1 MIRVRVPATSA
12 NIGPGF
18 DAFGMAF
25 ELYNIFSFE
34 ERDTGKL
41 TIRGVA
47 KKYQGKSN
55 LVYKAM
61 LKVFNKVGYKPKGL
75 YIYSDVNVPVSR
87 GLGSSA
93 TCIVGGL
100 VGANALCGGPLNGR
114 ELFDLAVEMEGH
126 PDNVAPAM
134 FGGLV
139 VSIGT
144 REENFYVKKAVS
156 QQFDFYAAIPDFTL
170 PTIEARRAIPKK
182 IHHKDAAFNVS
193 RATMTYLALADGLPE
208 LLKESMKD
216 KLHQPYRIPLIA
228 NYEDV
233 THAAADFG
241 ALGSCIS
248 GAGPTILLISDKT
261 NPDFGD
267 RMKKWIDEMLP
278 QWQFLRL
285 TPDNTG
291 VCTDQHS

>member
-12 NIGPGF
+12 NLGPGF
-18 DAFGMAF
+18 DAFGVAF

-41 TIRGVA
+41 TIRGVS

-61 LKVFNKVGYKPKGL
+61 LKVFNKVGYRPKGL
-75 YIYSDVNVPVSR
+75 YIYSDVNIPVSR

-100 VGANALCGGPLNGR
+100 VGANALCGAPLNGK
-114 ELFDLAVEMEGH
+114 ELFDMAVEMEGH

-139 VSIGT
+139 VSLGT
-144 REENFYVKKAVS
+144 RDENLYIKKTVAP
-156 QQFDFYAAIPDFTL
+156 QFNFYAAIPDFTL
-170 PTIEARRAIPKK
+170 STAEARRAIPKK
-182 IHHKDAAFNVS
+182 IYHKDAVYNVS
-193 RATMTYLALADGLPE
+193 RASMTCLALCDGHPE

-228 NYEDV
+228 HYDEV
-233 THAAADFG
+233 TRAAEDFG
-241 ALGSCIS
+241 ALSACIS
-248 GAGPTILLISDKT
+248 GAGPTILMISDKS
-261 NPDFGD
+261 NMHFEE
-267 RMKKWIDEMLP
+267 EMHRWLSERLP
-278 QWQFLRL
+278 GWQFIKLV
-285 TPDNTG
+285 PDNTG